1 MREHW
6 RCWVIPLTIV
16 LSLLL
21 LWLPLGGYDK
31 KAHFVHADMATLTF
45 SSMQVP
51 DTSATAPAV
60 EDTWEPVEVTEPA
73 INPIIDEAVTLPV
86 PQEMPTMPETG
97 AVPPPDVTEPSIQH
111 PDNPSLPSTPA
122 SPSSGN
128 TLATGYAEVDGDTIA
143 PRYTN
148 FKLQYPAMARRRNIE
163 GTVLVEVYVS
173 DTGNIDNVQVLDDPG
188 NGFGEAVREAFRHAK
203 ASPATRGGKAIAVVQ
218 RIPIR
223 FSLR

>member
-6 RCWVIPLTIV
+6 RCWVIPLTVV
-16 LSLLL
+16 LSILL

-31 KAHFVHADMATLTF
+31 KAHFVHADMATLSF
-45 SSMQVP
+45 STVQDPDASATVP
-51 DTSATAPAV
+51 DD
-60 EDTWEPVEVTEPA
+60 EDTWKPIEVTEPE
-73 INPIIDEAVTLPV
+73 INPVIDEPVALPEPKKELVAASPPAVAEPV
-86 PQEMPTMPETG
+86 IQHATPPS
-97 AVPPPDVTEPSIQH
+97 VPSEPS
-111 PDNPSLPSTPA
+111 

-128 TLATGYAEVDGDTIA
+128 TLTAGYAEVDGDTIA

-173 DTGNIDNVQVLDDPG
+173 DTGNIDKVELLEDPG
-188 NGFGEAVREAFRHAK
+188 HGFGEAVREAFKHAK
-203 ASPATRGGKAIAVVQ
+203 ASPAMRGNKTIAVVQ
-218 RIPIR
+218 RIPIK

>member
-21 LWLPLGGYDK
+21 LWIPLGGYDK
-31 KAHFVHADMATLTF
+31 DAHFVHADMATLSF
-45 SSMQVP
+45 SSIQAPVAP
-51 DTSATAPAV
+51 SAK
-60 EDTWEPVEVTEPA
+60 DTWQPVEVTEPA
-73 INPIIDEAVTLPV
+73 INPIIDEPMVLSEP
-86 PQEMPTMPETG
+86 EEIPTMPE
-97 AVPPPDVTEPSIQH
+97 AVAVSPPAVTEPSFQS
-111 PDNPSLPSTPA
+111 PALPSAPSEPA

-128 TLATGYAEVDGDTIA
+128 ELTAAYEEVDGDTIA

-163 GTVLVEVYVS
+163 GTVLVAVYVAE
-173 DTGNIDNVQVLDDPG
+173 TGNIDKVELLEDPG
-188 NGFGEAVREAFRHAK
+188 HGFGDAVIEAFKRAK

-218 RIPIR
+218 RIPIK